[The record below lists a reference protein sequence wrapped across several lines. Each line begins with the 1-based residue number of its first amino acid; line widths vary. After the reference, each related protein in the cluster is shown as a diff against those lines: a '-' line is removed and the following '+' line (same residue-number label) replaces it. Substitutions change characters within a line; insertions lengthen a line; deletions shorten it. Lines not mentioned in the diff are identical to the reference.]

1 MAALSRLEIEDQP
14 FALYMLCK
22 ENGESFELTAFD
34 GAESWA
40 GKITKKQLKEM
51 AGKVI
56 ALHVLAPSPYYM
68 ICLSIDDAVCTRT
81 HTVNR

>member
-51 AGKVI
+51 AGKVCFARACTFTI
-56 ALHVLAPSPYYM
+56 LHDLFEYS
-68 ICLSIDDAVCTRT
+68 
-81 HTVNR
+81 